1 MGAGQRLTA
10 RQKLTKSFG
19 WSDADAF
26 TQHDVQEMCRVLFDA
41 LERAWKGTSQEN
53 LINDLYQGELKDY
66 VRCQECGH
74 ESSRADKYLDIPLV
88 IKGFGES
95 KAIKSVEEALFK
107 FVEPEVLSGDNQ
119 YSCEKCSKKVNALKG
134 LKFTKFPYILTL
146 QLKRFDFDYQT
157 VSGPCLGLGPRLTPS
172 HRCAASS

>member
-1 MGAGQRLTA
+1 
-10 RQKLTKSFG
+10 
-19 WSDADAF
+19 
-26 TQHDVQEMCRVLFDA
+26 VLFDA

-53 LINDLYQGELKDY
+53 LINDLYQGEMKDY

-119 YSCEKCSKKVNALKG
+119 YSCEKCSKKVSSSLFSVFCDRHVHVSMNSTHTAPNIGQCVEGPQVHQVPVRSHAAVEAIRLRLSDCKH
-134 LKFTKFPYILTL
+134 
-146 QLKRFDFDYQT
+146 QT
-157 VSGPCLGLGPRLTPS
+157 
-172 HRCAASS
+172 ASICM